1 MDRQL
6 CLVVVRT
13 GQQVLNLS
21 GPAEA
26 FFRSTEFTDGED
38 GVARVIRPLPDV
50 TDVVIDPLRGF
61 GEPVVRNVPTE
72 VIAEQVRA
80 GDPPEMV
87 ANLYELSPG
96 QVNAAIRYELFRRT
110 GDSAA

>member
-1 MDRQL
+1 M
-6 CLVVVRT
+6 RT
-13 GQQVLNLS
+13 RL
-21 GPAEA
+21 
-26 FFRSTEFTDGED
+26 
-38 GVARVIRPLPDV
+38 IRPILDV
-50 TDVVIDPLRGF
+50 DDVVIDPLRGF

-87 ANLYELSPG
+87 ADLFELSPM

-110 GDSAA
+110 AGSTV

>member
-1 MDRQL
+1 MEK
-6 CLVVVRT
+6 T
-13 GQQVLNLS
+13 AS
-21 GPAEA
+21 
-26 FFRSTEFTDGED
+26 
-38 GVARVIRPLPDV
+38 RVSFRPLPDV

-96 QVNAAIRYELFRRT
+96 QVNAAIRYELSRRT